1 MYIFKN
7 ALSNIRRSKG
17 RSILFGIIVFI
28 IAISACLALS
38 VRQAAETT
46 RAEGLKNLSITGSI
60 TLDMDKA
67 IGEGRNKSERPSKS
81 EMKKN
86 FQASQLSLSELQ
98 KYSKLSSVKDFY
110 YTGTTSVD
118 ASKIDAVSG
127 NKDGMGGGMMG
138 GPQGQQQESGDF
150 TITGYSSDAA
160 MTDFADGNAEITK
173 GKLFTE
179 GTSDSTCVIS
189 NTLAKYNSLSVGD
202 TIKFKDPSDSRKT
215 FKVKIVGIYKQTS
228 NDQGGQSNQSQ
239 DRGMFGQDSNNIYM
253 SYNALSKIAKSTG
266 LDVNTRGTYSFADY
280 ASFQKFK
287 SQAHKAGLSDK
298 YTVESRDV
306 SNYERQLQPLDN
318 LSTYAKYFLIIML
331 VIGGAVLLIL
341 TMFSIRERKYEIGV
355 LAAIG
360 MNKKKIGRQF
370 IYEIAAISIVAI
382 MLGGLIGS
390 LSSVPVTNALLSSTV
405 NSQTEESFDRGGPGD
420 GGQPPQQD
428 QIQKDNDHSS
438 SSDTDTGNTDTSSS
452 AQATTTYA
460 DSSDVTSTDSASG
473 SDGNSSNA
481 SFRQRPPQ
489 MQDYV
494 DSVTSAANLQ
504 VIIEMMLIGL
514 ALIGVSGTAAMAGVM
529 RYDPLSIL
537 TTRD

>member
-1 MYIFKN
+1 M
-7 ALSNIRRSKG
+7 
-17 RSILFGIIVFI
+17 
-28 IAISACLALS
+28 
-38 VRQAAETT
+38 
-46 RAEGLKNLSITGSI
+46 
-60 TLDMDKA
+60 
-67 IGEGRNKSERPSKS
+67 
-81 EMKKN
+81 
-86 FQASQLSLSELQ
+86 
-98 KYSKLSSVKDFY
+98 
-110 YTGTTSVD
+110 
-118 ASKIDAVSG
+118 
-127 NKDGMGGGMMG
+127 
-138 GPQGQQQESGDF
+138 
-150 TITGYSSDAA
+150 
-160 MTDFADGNAEITK
+160 
-173 GKLFTE
+173 
-179 GTSDSTCVIS
+179 
-189 NTLAKYNSLSVGD
+189 
-202 TIKFKDPSDSRKT
+202 
-215 FKVKIVGIYKQTS
+215 
-228 NDQGGQSNQSQ
+228 
-239 DRGMFGQDSNNIYM
+239 
-253 SYNALSKIAKSTG
+253 
-266 LDVNTRGTYSFADY
+266 NTRGTYSFADY